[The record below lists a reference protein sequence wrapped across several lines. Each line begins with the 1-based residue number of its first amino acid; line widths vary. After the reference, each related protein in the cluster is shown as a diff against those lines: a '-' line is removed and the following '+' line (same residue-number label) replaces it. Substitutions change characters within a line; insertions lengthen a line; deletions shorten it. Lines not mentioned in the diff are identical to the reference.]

1 MTDADVKAEVNDANA
16 NATVAVANN
25 VVTVTVTAQD
35 GTTVKVYRVVLAK
48 KAVTPDPEGPT
59 DPDSGKDDGDK
70 NTGKDPDKGDK
81 PGADLSETGA
91 AVLGLGGAVVALAVA
106 GISPH
111 YLAQASRLSGSK
123 CSLSV
128 GFWRTEREHLVSP

>member
-91 AVLGLGGAVVALAVA
+91 AVLGLGGAVGRHL
-106 GISPH
+106 PH
-111 YLAQASRLSGSK
+111 YLAQALRLSGFK

-128 GFWRTEREHLVSP
+128 GFWRTERKHLVSP

>member
-1 MTDADVKAEVNDANA
+1 MTDADVKAEVNDADA

-106 GISPH
+106 GIS
-111 YLAQASRLSGSK
+111 LTI
-123 CSLSV
+123 
-128 GFWRTEREHLVSP
+128 WRKRCA